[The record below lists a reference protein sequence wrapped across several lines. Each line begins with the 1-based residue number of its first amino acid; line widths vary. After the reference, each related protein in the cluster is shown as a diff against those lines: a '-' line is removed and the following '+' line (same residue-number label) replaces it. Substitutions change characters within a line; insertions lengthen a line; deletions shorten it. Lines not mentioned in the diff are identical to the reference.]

1 MKLRDYQLRAIDL
14 LRASYRRGKRA
25 PCLVAPTGSGKTIIA
40 SSIIQ
45 SAHAIGNRSLFVA
58 PRRELIGQTV
68 RKLADAGIWDV
79 RVIQAA
85 NDTGR
90 PDAPV
95 IVGSIQ
101 TLTLPR
107 WLGHLP
113 QADLVIADEAHH
125 MAADQWS
132 RLAKAYPAARWL
144 GLTATPERA
153 DGRPLGDIF
162 DDLIVAASVSELTE
176 LGNLVPCR
184 VYAPPRELEVA
195 QTALDPVDAYQQHG
209 AGGLAVV
216 FCVTV
221 EHAEFTAAAFATAG
235 IPAGVVTGRTPA
247 VERMRTLEA
256 WASGQLRVVTNCG
269 VLTEGFDL
277 PALSVCILAR
287 RFGHA
292 GLFLQCVGRVLRT
305 ADDKIMAT
313 VVDLCGSVHKH
324 GPPDMLRE
332 YSLDGKAISGVKR
345 DAIRQCMSCG
355 AVFLAGPD
363 ACPQCGTVMPRRAAE
378 LPRSTGVGVVDIAT
392 LPKVPTRT
400 YVRSIVAAYP
410 GKCRACGER
419 FPAGTQIYWGKGTQP
434 QHAECPH
441 VDFADIADNE
451 AFA

>member
-1 MKLRDYQLRAIDL
+1 MILRPYQLQAIDA
-14 LRASYRRGKRA
+14 LRAAYQRGKRA
-25 PCLVAPTGSGKTIIA
+25 PLLVAPTGSGKTIIA

-45 SAHAIGNRSLFVA
+45 SAHARGNRSLFVA

-125 MAADQWS
+125 MAADQWGQ
-132 RLAKAYPAARWL
+132 LATAYPTARWL

-162 DDLIVAASVSELTE
+162 DDLIVAASVAELTA
-176 LGNLVPCR
+176 LGNLVPSR
-184 VYAPPRELEVA
+184 VYAPPSELKAA

-209 AGGLAVV
+209 SGQLAVV

-221 EHAEFTAAAFATAG
+221 EHAELTVAEFTAAG
-235 IPAGVVTGRTPA
+235 IPAAVITGKTPPA
-247 VERMRTLEA
+247 QREATLAA
-256 WASGQLRVVTNCG
+256 WAAGDIRVVANCG

-292 GLFLQCVGRVLRT
+292 GLFLQCVGRVLRPAEGKT
-305 ADDKIMAT
+305 QAT

-324 GPPDMLRE
+324 GPPEMPRE

-355 AVFLAGPD
+355 SVFMAGPA
-363 ACPQCGTVMPRRAAE
+363 ACPQCGAMLPRRAAE
-378 LPRSTGVGVVDIAT
+378 LPYSTGVGVVDIAT
-392 LPKVPTRT
+392 LPKVPTRSYT
-400 YVRSIVAAYP
+400 LSITAKYA
-410 GKCRACGER
+410 GRCRACGER
-419 FPAGTQIYWGKGTQP
+419 FPVGTQLYWTEGQRP
-434 QHAECPH
+434 RHVECPS
-441 VDFADIADNE
+441 AE
-451 AFA
+451 AVA